1 MKTRKIRRFILMGF
15 LAFSATL
22 LTGVALYT
30 PTTKPV
36 HLASPA
42 IANTSYSENGDLAS
56 DGAGSGHLRRCLPE
70 DTANVRQTA
79 SETTT
84 EQAGNVTHKLSYH
97 LFKYNQRGEYQIAVI
112 LDFKGI
118 CGLAY
123 DSGLGLAMSEMV
135 PTPIAQSLVLQD
147 YQSVAEEVGGIEELK
162 RLIIES
168 LTPSLNGTL
177 PRFPPE
183 RIWALKQLGISLP
196 EGKYTVEEITPY
208 EPGRFTR

>member
-1 MKTRKIRRFILMGF
+1 MGF

-36 HLASPA
+36 HLASQA
-42 IANTSYSENGDLAS
+42 SANGVVSE
-56 DGAGSGHLRRCLPE
+56 HLLSCLPQSA
-70 DTANVRQTA
+70 TNASQTA
-79 SETTT
+79 SETAT
-84 EQAGNVTHKLSYH
+84 EQAGNVTHELSYH
-97 LFKYNQRGEYQIAVI
+97 LFKYDRRGEYQIAVI

-135 PTPIAQSLVLQD
+135 PIPVAQSLVLQD
-147 YQSVAEEVGGIEELK
+147 YQAIAEEVGGIEELK
-162 RLIIES
+162 RLILED
-168 LTPSLNGTL
+168 LTPSLDGTL

-183 RIWALKQLGISLP
+183 RIWALTQIGISLP